1 MDRQLVQRRQLER
14 KYLLEVIKCLRYL
27 SRQGIPLQGHNNN
40 NNFTQLRYL
49 LGTKDKNIMD
59 HLDGKVGQIYNLH
72 DVQNEFLDIMEAQVL
87 REKLATI
94 RDH

>member
-1 MDRQLVQRRQLER
+1 MDSQLVQQRQLER
-14 KYLLEVIKCLRYL
+14 KSLLEVIKCLRYL

>member
-1 MDRQLVQRRQLER
+1 
-14 KYLLEVIKCLRYL
+14 
-27 SRQGIPLQGHNNN
+27 
-40 NNFTQLRYL
+40 
-49 LGTKDKNIMD
+49 MD

-87 REKLATI
+87 REKLAAI